1 MEHFIATT
9 TFDFVQE
16 GNSTR
21 KTAPIAD
28 YLPDSMKLLQMA
40 CYPLSRNLKACPVN
54 AESGKSKVRLTIK
67 QNGAITDVIEQDWA
81 LTPTDATPNIGLSGY
96 TARLN
101 SLNEDCD
108 GASAIAHFVKTE
120 AGTATEDFDN
130 VEVELMIEMIEL
142 AETNTPT

>member
-21 KTAPIAD
+21 KTTPIAD

-40 CYPLSRNLKACPVN
+40 CYPLSLSLKACPVN
-54 AESGKSKVRLTIK
+54 AESGKSKVRLTVK
-67 QNGAITDVIEQDWA
+67 QNGEITDIIEQDWA
-81 LTPTDATPNIGLSGY
+81 LTPTDATPNVGIAGY

-101 SLNEDCD
+101 SLNEDQG

-130 VEVELMIEMIEL
+130 IQVELVIEMIEL
-142 AETNTPT
+142 AKINT